1 MSDDLRIYNPHLS
14 TPHLLYIVFYQ
25 NKEIVILRLCWGD
38 FTWDNW
44 STKSIA
50 CHNIFEYYLFRCHY
64 MCHKNNKNNVVDTTL
79 EEIKR
84 RHICYIRRISDKTS
98 NGLNIPCFTAIDPI
112 NSNRYLDMYRF
123 RFGFSLII
131 FTHF

>member
-1 MSDDLRIYNPHLS
+1 
-14 TPHLLYIVFYQ
+14 
-25 NKEIVILRLCWGD
+25 
-38 FTWDNW
+38 
-44 STKSIA
+44 
-50 CHNIFEYYLFRCHY
+50 

-112 NSNRYLDMYRF
+112 NLNSYLEMHCVGLDLVQSYLQI
-123 RFGFSLII
+123 SK
-131 FTHF
+131 

>member
-1 MSDDLRIYNPHLS
+1 
-14 TPHLLYIVFYQ
+14 
-25 NKEIVILRLCWGD
+25 
-38 FTWDNW
+38 
-44 STKSIA
+44 
-50 CHNIFEYYLFRCHY
+50 

-112 NSNRYLDMYRF
+112 NSNRYLDMHRF
-123 RFGFSLII
+123 VLRRFGFSLII